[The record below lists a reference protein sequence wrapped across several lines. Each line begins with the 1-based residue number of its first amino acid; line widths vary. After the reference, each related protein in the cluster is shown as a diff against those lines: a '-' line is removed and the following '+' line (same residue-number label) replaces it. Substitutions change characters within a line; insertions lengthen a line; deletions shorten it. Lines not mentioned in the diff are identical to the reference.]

1 MLSYI
6 DPVLFPD
13 ECEILEV
20 SANNYVY
27 PIFKNGSSGLREKAL
42 RTLSAEQTSRV
53 GCVTVYL
60 RDPFERYISGVQTYL
75 AYHPEFDRLTTLS
88 LIEQYLFLDRHFAL
102 QFHWIVNLARHT
114 KNIWMTFRSTAELDT
129 AIGETWNT
137 LARDQ
142 ALIDRFQDHKR
153 LWFYLQLDKI
163 LFEDLRD
170 QTVTFSMITDL
181 IRTKYPQ
188 LYEETIKRSQD
199 LCAVLD

>member
-27 PIFKNGSSGLREKAL
+27 PIFKNGSSGLREKSL

-60 RDPFERYISGVQTYL
+60 RDPFERYVSGVQTYL
-75 AYHPEFDRLTTLS
+75 AYHPEFDRSTALS

-114 KNIWMTFRSTAELDT
+114 KNIWMTFRSTTELDT
-129 AIGETWNT
+129 TIGETWNT